1 MGPLFPKFLFLAAL
15 FCVLASPPARA
26 APVDVELV
34 LAVDAS
40 GSVDEE
46 EYALQR
52 AGYAKAFSHPRV
64 IDAIRN
70 GVHRAIAV
78 VYIEWTGP
86 GLYEV
91 IADWTLISDAR
102 SGKAFADLLFTAP
115 RELFSGGTAVGDAI
129 IHSATLFDDNGF
141 EGARRVIDISGDGP
155 TNKGRPASWAR
166 DEAVRQG
173 ITINGL
179 PIIDEYFGLHVFF
192 LDHVIGGPGA
202 FAIPAKDFASF
213 QSAVLSKLIHE
224 IAGVAPPPR
233 PGKAPVKATVD
244 GDGEVDR
251 AQEVSFHDRRG
262 GAADGRRGGA
272 ADGRH
277 PATLHKGRKQ

>member
-1 MGPLFPKFLFLAAL
+1 MSPIFPKFLLPAAV
-15 FCVLASPPARA
+15 FCALASAPARA

-46 EYALQR
+46 EYILQR

-64 IDAIRN
+64 IAAIRS

-78 VYIEWTGP
+78 TYVEWTGP

-91 IADWTLISDAR
+91 IAGWTLIDDAK
-102 SGKAFADLLFTAP
+102 SAKGFAERLFTSP

-129 IHSATLFDDNGF
+129 IYSATLFDDNGF

-155 TNKGRPASWAR
+155 TNKGRPASSAR
-166 DEAVRQG
+166 DEVVRQG

-179 PIIDEYFGLHVFF
+179 PIIDEYYGLHVFF

-213 QSAVLSKLIHE
+213 QSAILSKLIRE
-224 IAGVAPPPR
+224 IAGDDPSSR
-233 PGKAPVKATVD
+233 PGKIAVD
-244 GDGEVDR
+244 GAAEIIR
-251 AQEVSFHDRRG
+251 AQAAALHGHRD
-262 GAADGRRGGA
+262 GAAQAARQTGGK
-272 ADGRH
+272 GII
-277 PATLHKGRKQ
+277 PASR

>member
-1 MGPLFPKFLFLAAL
+1 MSPIFSRFLVPAAV
-15 FCVLASPPARA
+15 FCVLASAPVRA

-46 EYALQR
+46 EYLLQR

-64 IDAIRN
+64 IDAIRG

-78 VYIEWTGP
+78 TYVEWTGP

-91 IADWTLISDAR
+91 IAGWTLIDDAE
-102 SGKAFADLLFTAP
+102 SAKGFADLLFTSP

-129 IHSATLFDDNGF
+129 IYSATLFDDNGF

-166 DEAVRQG
+166 DEVVRQG

-179 PIIDEYFGLHVFF
+179 PIIDEYYGLHVFF

-213 QSAVLSKLIHE
+213 QSAVLSKLIRE
-224 IAGVAPPPR
+224 IAGDDPSSR
-233 PGKAPVKATVD
+233 PDKRAVD
-244 GDGEVDR
+244 GDAEVDR
-251 AQEVSFHDRRG
+251 AQAVALHRRRG
-262 GAADGRRGGA
+262 GTGRAAYWR
-272 ADGRH
+272 
-277 PATLHKGRKQ
+277 

>member
-1 MGPLFPKFLFLAAL
+1 MSPIFTRFLVPAAV
-15 FCVLASPPARA
+15 FCALASAPVRA

-46 EYALQR
+46 EYVLQR

-70 GVHRAIAV
+70 GVRRAIAV
-78 VYIEWTGP
+78 TYIEWTGP
-86 GLYEV
+86 GLYEE
-91 IADWTLISDAR
+91 IAGWTLINDAK
-102 SGKAFADLLFTAP
+102 SAKGFADKLFTSP

-129 IHSATLFDDNGF
+129 IYSATLFDDNGF

-166 DEAVRQG
+166 DEVVRQG

-202 FAIPAKDFASF
+202 FAIPARDFASF
-213 QSAVLSKLIHE
+213 QSAILSKLIRE
-224 IAGVAPPPR
+224 IAGVVPPTR
-233 PGKAPVKATVD
+233 PGKAPGKATVD
-244 GDGEVDR
+244 GDAEVDR
-251 AQEVSFHDRRG
+251 AKTVALHRRRG
-262 GAADGRRGGA
+262 GAADGRA
-272 ADGRH
+272 AYWR
-277 PATLHKGRKQ
+277 

>member
-1 MGPLFPKFLFLAAL
+1 MSPIFSRFLVPAAVY
-15 FCVLASPPARA
+15 CALASAPVRA

-46 EYALQR
+46 EYVLQR

-64 IDAIRN
+64 IDAIRS

-78 VYIEWTGP
+78 TYVEWTGP

-91 IADWTLISDAR
+91 IAGWTLIDDAESAR
-102 SGKAFADLLFTAP
+102 AFADKLFTSP

-129 IHSATLFDDNGF
+129 IYSATLFDDNGF

-179 PIIDEYFGLHVFF
+179 PIIDEYYGLHVFF

-213 QSAVLSKLIHE
+213 QSAVLSKLIRE
-224 IAGVAPPPR
+224 IAGAPPR
-233 PGKAPVKATVD
+233 VPGANDVA
-244 GDGEVDR
+244 
-251 AQEVSFHDRRG
+251 SRG
-262 GAADGRRGGA
+262 AGRR
-272 ADGRH
+272 
-277 PATLHKGRKQ
+277 

>member
-1 MGPLFPKFLFLAAL
+1 MGPIFPRFLVPAAVFCALALAP
-15 FCVLASPPARA
+15 VLA

-64 IDAIRN
+64 IAAIRG
-70 GVHRAIAV
+70 GVHRAVAV
-78 VYIEWTGP
+78 TYIEWTGP
-86 GLYEV
+86 GLYEE
-91 IADWTLISDAR
+91 IAGWTLIDDAN
-102 SGKAFADLLFTAP
+102 SAKGFAERLFTTP

-129 IHSATLFDDNGF
+129 IYSATLFDDNGF

-166 DEAVRQG
+166 DETVRQG

-179 PIIDEYFGLHVFF
+179 PIIDEYYGLHVFF

-202 FAIPAKDFASF
+202 FVIPAKDFASF
-213 QSAVLSKLIHE
+213 QSAVLSKLIRE
-224 IAGVAPPPR
+224 IAGIVPPPR
-233 PGKAPVKATVD
+233 PPKVPPKAPGKTRVD
-244 GDGEVDR
+244 ADAEVDR
-251 AQEVSFHDRRG
+251 AQTVSLH
-262 GAADGRRGGA
+262 GRRGGA
-272 ADGRH
+272 AEGRR
-277 PATLHKGRKQ
+277 PAALDKGREQ

>member
-1 MGPLFPKFLFLAAL
+1 MSPIFSRFLVPAAV
-15 FCVLASPPARA
+15 FCVLASAPVRA

-46 EYALQR
+46 EYLLQR

-64 IDAIRN
+64 IDAIRS

-78 VYIEWTGP
+78 TYVEWTGP

-91 IADWTLISDAR
+91 IAGWTLIDDAESAR
-102 SGKAFADLLFTAP
+102 AFADLLFTSP
-115 RELFSGGTAVGDAI
+115 RELFSGGTAVGDALI
-129 IHSATLFDDNGF
+129 YSATLFDDNGF

-155 TNKGRPASWAR
+155 TNKGRPAAWAR
-166 DEAVRQG
+166 DQVVRQG

-213 QSAVLSKLIHE
+213 QSAVLSKLIRE
-224 IAGVAPPPR
+224 IAGDDPSSR
-233 PGKAPVKATVD
+233 PDKRAVD
-244 GDGEVDR
+244 GDAEVDR
-251 AQEVSFHDRRG
+251 AQAVALHRRRG
-262 GAADGRRGGA
+262 GTGRAAYWR
-272 ADGRH
+272 
-277 PATLHKGRKQ
+277 

>member
-1 MGPLFPKFLFLAAL
+1 MSPIFPKFLVFAAV
-15 FCVLASPPARA
+15 FCVLASAPARA

-46 EYALQR
+46 EYMLQR

-64 IDAIRN
+64 IDAIRS

-78 VYIEWTGP
+78 TYVEWTGP
-86 GLYEV
+86 GLYEK
-91 IADWTLISDAR
+91 IAGWTLINDTKSAK
-102 SGKAFADLLFTAP
+102 GFADLLFTTP

-129 IHSATLFDDNGF
+129 IYSTTLFDDNGF

-166 DEAVRQG
+166 DQAVRQG

-179 PIIDEYFGLHVFF
+179 PIIDEYYGLHVFF

-213 QSAVLSKLIHE
+213 QSAVLSKLIRE
-224 IAGVAPPPR
+224 IAGVVPPPH
-233 PGKAPVKATVD
+233 PGKAPGKATVD
-244 GDGEVDR
+244 GDTEVDR
-251 AQEVSFHDRRG
+251 AQTVTLHDRRG
-262 GAADGRRGGA
+262 GAANGRRPA
-272 ADGRH
+272 A
-277 PATLHKGRKQ
+277 LHKGREQ

>member
-1 MGPLFPKFLFLAAL
+1 MSPIFSRFLVFAAV
-15 FCVLASPPARA
+15 FCALASAPVGA

-40 GSVDEE
+40 GSVDGE
-46 EYALQR
+46 EYILQR

-64 IDAIRN
+64 IAAIRS

-78 VYIEWTGP
+78 TYVEWTGP

-91 IADWTLISDAR
+91 IAGWTLIEDAK
-102 SGKAFADLLFTAP
+102 SAKGFAERLFTSP

-129 IHSATLFDDNGF
+129 IYSATLFDDNGF

-155 TNKGRPASWAR
+155 TNKGRPASSAR
-166 DEAVRQG
+166 DEVVRQG

-179 PIIDEYFGLHVFF
+179 PIIDEYYGLHVFF

-213 QSAVLSKLIHE
+213 QSAILSKLIRE
-224 IAGVAPPPR
+224 IAGDDPSSR
-233 PGKAPVKATVD
+233 PGKIAVD
-244 GDGEVDR
+244 GAAEIIR
-251 AQEVSFHDRRG
+251 AQAAALHGHRD
-262 GAADGRRGGA
+262 GAAQAARQTGGK
-272 ADGRH
+272 GII
-277 PATLHKGRKQ
+277 PASR

>member
-1 MGPLFPKFLFLAAL
+1 MSPIFPKFLVIAAV
-15 FCVLASPPARA
+15 FCALASAPVGA

-46 EYALQR
+46 EYILQR

-64 IDAIRN
+64 IAAIRS

-78 VYIEWTGP
+78 TYVEWTGP

-91 IADWTLISDAR
+91 IAGWTLIEDAK
-102 SGKAFADLLFTAP
+102 SAKGFAERLFTSP

-129 IHSATLFDDNGF
+129 IYSATLFDDNGF

-166 DEAVRQG
+166 DEVVRQG

-179 PIIDEYFGLHVFF
+179 PIIDEYYGLHVFF

-213 QSAVLSKLIHE
+213 QSAILSKLIRE
-224 IAGVAPPPR
+224 IAGVVPR
-233 PGKAPVKATVD
+233 VPGANDVA
-244 GDGEVDR
+244 R
-251 AQEVSFHDRRG
+251 AVL
-262 GAADGRRGGA
+262 GR
-272 ADGRH
+272 
-277 PATLHKGRKQ
+277 